1 MTGKAVFQS
10 FVSFTKL
17 FSHEFELIS
26 LTATLGQVLTEDE
39 QSFTLAFQLSLTGS
53 ELKTEP
59 KWAIVDLRVIITA
72 LHSWCSHK
80 SYRIGFYAHLQLTC
94 LWYSIFNSD
103 PSFFKLESALSNN
116 DVNHQMNKY
125 FIQQNIVHIFFL
137 NVIFS
142 KIHILK

>member
-59 KWAIVDLRVIITA
+59 K
-72 LHSWCSHK
+72 
-80 SYRIGFYAHLQLTC
+80 
-94 LWYSIFNSD
+94 
-103 PSFFKLESALSNN
+103 
-116 DVNHQMNKY
+116 
-125 FIQQNIVHIFFL
+125 
-137 NVIFS
+137 
-142 KIHILK
+142 